1 MAAQGIE
8 LLFMHV
14 HVVLKSRENTTIN
27 TGIELGGESPD
38 VTHLHREKC

>member
-8 LLFMHV
+8 LLFMHAY
-14 HVVLKSRENTTIN
+14 VVLKSRESTIN
-27 TGIELGGESPD
+27 TGIEVGGESPD